1 MEHVPRRQNQASD
14 FAGSATQTHSN
25 NMAPELKSNVVNQA
39 DTVTSAGGGA
49 SSLLPYTRKEPV
61 LLDERTLLACIV
73 RAVPAGSDNRISIS
87 STVSSHSR
95 YFVIV

>member
-14 FAGSATQTHSN
+14 FAGSAQTHWN

-95 YFVIV
+95 HFVIV